1 MFTAAGELIKLL
13 LRSNSLVDLV
23 ARGEPSEIKFQQIC
37 DIFLLTLFSLSLCKM
52 KRKSKSKR
60 NVCYFFLFEF
70 PCCWPHKVMTDI
82 LKLYSR
88 IIQGAS

>member
-37 DIFLLTLFSLSLCKM
+37 DIFLLTLFSLSLTLQNETKVKVKEKC
-52 KRKSKSKR
+52 
-60 NVCYFFLFEF
+60 VLFFSVWISML
-70 PCCWPHKVMTDI
+70 
-82 LKLYSR
+82 L
-88 IIQGAS
+88 AA